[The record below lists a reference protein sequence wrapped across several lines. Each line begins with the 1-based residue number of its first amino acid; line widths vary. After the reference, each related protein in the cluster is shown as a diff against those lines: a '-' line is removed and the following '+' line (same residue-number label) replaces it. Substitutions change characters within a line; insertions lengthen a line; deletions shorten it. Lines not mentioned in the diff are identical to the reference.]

1 MILFVTRGTMQR
13 IDSLPQLKET
23 IPYDVKSTL
32 VYISSY
38 VTRKVEQNA
47 NYTFNYVEQFERFT
61 LGLDKGGLNIP
72 SHIC

>member
-38 VTRKVEQNA
+38 VTRKVE
-47 NYTFNYVEQFERFT
+47 
-61 LGLDKGGLNIP
+61 
-72 SHIC
+72 